1 MILPQ
6 YEPRTGTIPAKTIYE
21 SSLKYQFNK
30 LIYFCEEF
38 NTLLARPRENHY
50 LEKDCHYYL
59 DAIINNAASLAE
71 YYLPCVIYSI
81 IGTVLP
87 EPKAPRFDGFRKN
100 IGEKGYEHGKLV
112 LFENYQLSILLS
124 SKEEFKE
131 EYTRRCNDAFDK
143 SIKFLINGDY
153 DIIFTLN
160 NYIKHNAMNFSYAP
174 RVVTNSGNVK
184 NFHYLRFESDQVF
197 MLGDSTLKR
206 LLLEEYNK
214 IKSENEEFYICED
227 KFIKTGKLGHI
238 LFLDNKSI
246 TYTKGNSSAGVTS
259 ESLLR
264 LIYQLSRNILESMT
278 ESVKDTDITGFDE
291 YTTLLDKITEL
302 EHHS

>member
-6 YEPRTGTIPAKTIYE
+6 YEPRAGTIPAKNIYE

-30 LIYFCEEF
+30 LIYFCEKF
-38 NTLLARPRENHY
+38 NTLLAQPRENHY
-50 LEKDCHYYL
+50 LEKDCYYHL

-87 EPKAPRFDGFRKN
+87 KPIAPRFDGFRKN
-100 IGEKGYEHGKLV
+100 IDEKGYEHAKSK
-112 LFENYQLSILLS
+112 LFENYKISVLLK

-131 EYTRRCNDAFDK
+131 EYKQLCNDVFDK

-153 DIIFTLN
+153 DVIFTLN
-160 NYIKHNAMNFSYAP
+160 NYIKHNAMHFSYAP
-174 RVVTNSGNVK
+174 RVITNSGNTK
-184 NFHYLRFESDQVF
+184 NLHYLRFESDQVF
-197 MLGDSTLKR
+197 MLGKSTLKR
-206 LLLEEYNK
+206 LALEEFNK
-214 IKSENEEFYICED
+214 IKSENKEFYICED
-227 KFIKTGKLGHI
+227 KFIKTGRLGHI
-238 LFLDNKSI
+238 LFLGNKNI

-278 ESVKDTDITGFDE
+278 ESVKCTDITGFEE
-291 YTTLLDKITEL
+291 YAALIKKITEL

>member
-6 YEPRTGTIPAKTIYE
+6 YEPRTGTIPAKTVYE
-21 SSLKYQFNK
+21 TSLKYQFNK
-30 LIYFCEEF
+30 LIYFSEKF
-38 NTLLARPRENHY
+38 NTLLAQPRETHY
-50 LEKDCHYYL
+50 LETDCHYYL

-100 IGEKGYEHGKLV
+100 IDKKGYDKAKLE
-112 LFENYQLSILLS
+112 LFENYQLSVLLK
-124 SKEEFKE
+124 SKVDFKE
-131 EYTRRCNDAFDK
+131 VYAQRCNDTFDN

-174 RVVTNSGNVK
+174 RVVTNSGNIK
-184 NFHYLRFESDQVF
+184 NFPYLRFESDQIF

-206 LLLEEYNK
+206 LALEDYNK

-227 KFIKTGKLGHI
+227 KFIKTGELGHI
-238 LFLDNKSI
+238 LFLDNKNI

-278 ESVKDTDITGFDE
+278 ESVKGTDITGFNE
-291 YTTLLDKITEL
+291 YTKLLKDITEL
-302 EHHS
+302 EQHS

>member
-6 YEPRTGTIPAKTIYE
+6 YEPRTGTIPAKTVYE
-21 SSLKYQFNK
+21 ISLKYQFNK
-30 LIYFCEEF
+30 LIYFCEKF
-38 NTLLARPRENHY
+38 NILLTQPRETHY
-50 LEKDCHYYL
+50 LETECHYYF

-87 EPKAPRFDGFRKN
+87 EPIAPRFDGFRKN
-100 IGEKGYEHGKLV
+100 IDKKGYDKAKFE
-112 LFENYQLSILLS
+112 LFEHYQLSVLLKS
-124 SKEEFKE
+124 RDDFREV
-131 EYTRRCNDAFDK
+131 YAQRCNDTFDR

-153 DIIFTLN
+153 EIIFTLN

-174 RVVTNSGNVK
+174 RIITNSGNIK
-184 NFHYLRFESDQVF
+184 NFPYLRFEPDQNF

-206 LLLEEYNK
+206 LLLEDYNK

-227 KFIKTGKLGHI
+227 KFFKTGELGSL
-238 LFLDNKSI
+238 LFLNNKKI

-278 ESVKDTDITGFDE
+278 ESVKGSDISIFDE

-302 EHHS
+302 EHNS